1 MAKLNEVY
9 RCNICGNI
17 VEVLQGGKGQ
27 LVCCGENMELLEE
40 NTKDASLEK
49 HVPVK
54 EVEGD
59 KVTVTVG
66 SAEHPMDDDHYIT
79 WIEVLVDDK
88 VYRQNLKPGDKPVAV
103 FNVSGSDI
111 KARAYCNLHDLWST

>member
-17 VEVLQGGKGQ
+17 VEILQGGKGQ

-59 KVTVTVG
+59 KITVKIG
-66 SAEHPMDDDHYIT
+66 SAEHPMDDDHYID

-103 FNVSGSDI
+103 FNVSGNDV

>member
-17 VEVLQGGKGQ
+17 VEVLEAGKGT

-40 NTKDASLEK
+40 NTKDASMEK

-54 EVEGD
+54 KEEGSKIRVE
-59 KVTVTVG
+59 VG
-66 SAEHPMDDDHYIT
+66 SALHPMDDDHYIT
-79 WIEVLVDDK
+79 WIEALVDGK
-88 VYRQNLKPGDKPVAV
+88 VYRQNLKPGDEPVAE
-103 FNVSGSDI
+103 FNVAGDEI
-111 KARAYCNLHDLWST
+111 KLRAYCNLHDLWSA